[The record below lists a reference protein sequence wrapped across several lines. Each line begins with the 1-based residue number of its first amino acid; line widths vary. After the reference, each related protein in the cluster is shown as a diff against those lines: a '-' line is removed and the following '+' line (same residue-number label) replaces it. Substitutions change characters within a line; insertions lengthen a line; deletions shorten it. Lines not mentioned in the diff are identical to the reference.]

1 MDEYEVMLRVETL
14 KAIIEMAFNMF
25 NEEQKK
31 EFEKQ
36 LTELEEKM
44 TKRKKEKGYIS

>member
-1 MDEYEVMLRVETL
+1 MDEYELNLRLETL

-31 EFEKQ
+31 EFERR
-36 LTELEEKM
+36 LAELEEKM
-44 TKRKKEKGYIS
+44 QNKRKEKGYIS